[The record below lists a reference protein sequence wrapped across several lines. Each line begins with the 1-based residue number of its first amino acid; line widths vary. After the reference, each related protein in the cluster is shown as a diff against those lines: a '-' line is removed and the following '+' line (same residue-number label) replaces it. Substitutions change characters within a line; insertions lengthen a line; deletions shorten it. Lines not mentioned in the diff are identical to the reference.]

1 MNVRA
6 SALCKVFEGGCS
18 VRLPLLSA
26 LQQVL
31 SAARH
36 SSKSS
41 PPALRARVL
50 GTGEAEREGGAE
62 STGRRVDRA
71 NALSTGR
78 HVREAQARGGDEL
91 VGLAHEGPVGQ
102 HRRHDGVGV
111 ALVARLGLR
120 GLRQRADLACGRAP
134 SNPSAEQGLSGQT
147 RPAQNSAVQNRTKQG
162 LVCA

>member
-62 STGRRVDRA
+62 SSRQGVE
-71 NALSTGR
+71 STGR
-78 HVREAQARGGDEL
+78 MLCR
-91 VGLAHEGPVGQ
+91 
-102 HRRHDGVGV
+102 
-111 ALVARLGLR
+111 
-120 GLRQRADLACGRAP
+120 RADTSVKRRLAAVTNLLGSPTKAQ
-134 SNPSAEQGLSGQT
+134 SASTGVT
-147 RPAQNSAVQNRTKQG
+147 TA
-162 LVCA
+162 